1 VVPNQDLTAAVVVN
15 YRSAALT
22 VECVRSLRAAG
33 VGSIVVVDNASGD
46 GCARQLAAS
55 DPATLFVGLPV
66 NRGYGAAANVGVA
79 RTSSEY
85 VIVCNPDLL
94 LAPGAVDE
102 LIAVLASSPQVGAVG
117 PTILRTDGT
126 RYPSARSFPSL
137 LDAAGH
143 GFIGLWGAD
152 NRWSKRYLR
161 TDEPGAGPVDWVSGA
176 FIALRRAAFDAVA
189 GFDESY
195 FMFMEDVDICRR
207 LHLGGWGVVFEP
219 AASVTHIEGA
229 SRATAPYRMI
239 VAHHAS
245 LLRYSWRAGAK
256 RDRMALPVVAGGL
269 VVRAGLL
276 CARTAVRKAR
286 N

>member
-1 VVPNQDLTAAVVVN
+1 MVSHENLSAVVVN

-22 VECVRSLRAAG
+22 VECIRSLRADG

-46 GCARQLAAS
+46 GCANLLDSSVTYVA
-55 DPATLFVGLPV
+55 LPV
-66 NRGYGAAANVGVA
+66 NRGYGAAANAGVRQTA
-79 RTSSEY
+79 TDF

-94 LAPGAVDE
+94 VAPGTTDA
-102 LIAVLASSPQVGAVG
+102 LLGVLEGSPGLGAAG

-126 RYPSARSFPSL
+126 RYPSARTFPSL

-143 GFIGLWGAD
+143 GFVGLWGAD

-161 TDEPGAGPVDWVSGA
+161 TDEPGAGQVDWVSGA

-207 LHLGGWGVVFEP
+207 LDAAGWGVAYEP
-219 AASVTHIEGA
+219 SACITHIEGA
-229 SRATAPYRMI
+229 SRASAPYKMI
-239 VAHHAS
+239 IAHHRS
-245 LLRYSWRAGAK
+245 LLRYSWQAGAR
-256 RDRMALPVVAGGL
+256 RDRLAMPLVAGGL
-269 VVRAGLL
+269 ALRAGLM
-276 CARTAVRKAR
+276 CARTAAR
-286 N
+286 RSNRSPG